1 MISKWLFSGAFLFEL
16 SSWASVFADLPFG
29 QALALYLF
37 AHGLGS
43 ALLCVGV
50 WLLLP
55 RRYKFPLPW
64 SPLFLFSLAFFVPL
78 IGAVGVAAAVFPAL
92 YLPRQLGEQA
102 WQAMG
107 VPELPFRPKEK
118 RLDMMFSDGGLQD
131 VLRHAPDP
139 NQRLTAI
146 FATRRMPGKEAIPI
160 LKLALRDPA
169 DDVRLLAY
177 SMLDQKES
185 RINQR
190 IEAALGRLAGAT
202 PARRGALHGTLA
214 RWYWE
219 LAYLGLAQGS
229 VLEHILEQAREHTDQ
244 ALRGAPSAD
253 LHLLAGRIA
262 LEQGRL
268 EDAGRALQAAEEAG
282 IDSAQLAPFRAEVAF
297 FQRRYRDIPGFSPEC
312 PTTCCNGRPSR
323 PWRDTGHDR
332 THRSDGARRRCLPAA
347 GGHLALC
354 PRRRLQLGQPVDPRS
369 PDLTFSVFF
378 IGGQKD
384 AYGKRHYPI
393 PDNVLHIEEHF
404 LETAWSSPNPQTRQ
418 GSSET
423 EKALR
428 DLHRFFHYPETP
440 DVEEGDALLDL
451 LAEGRIGREDFL
463 HSKAS
468 WEAITAGY
476 ERYCT
481 DPSFVN
487 YFWTLRSMQAPV
499 FMLAEAAR
507 RMPRA
512 RMLHSISTGYAGLLG
527 CILQR
532 RWRCRYLLSEHGIY
546 TKERKIDLAQA
557 NWIAENPDEQLSTGL
572 DAEVSYIR
580 RLWIRFFRACRPAHL
595 SRRQSDRRPLRRQPP
610 APGTRWRRATAH
622 PGDPQR
628 HRPRCLGRRPRTAA
642 AGDSA
647 GGRAGRPGSAD
658 QGREDLHPRHAR
670 GGQRDAGGG
679 GLDRRSGGGRSGLCQ
694 RMPQPGGQP
703 RPAGQGEVPRFPS
716 DRRGPAATRPDGPH
730 LDQRSAAAGDPRS
743 LGCRRPGGEQRRRLL
758 PRTDRRRRRRR
769 SRPGSRRGGGGDRRP
784 AGHFA
789 GDPRPAA
796 QSRSAGRR
804 PRRSACNGSNATTPR
819 R

>member
-64 SPLFLFSLAFFVPL
+64 SPLFLFSMAFFVPL

-92 YLPRQLGEQA
+92 YLPRQRGEQA

-107 VPELPFRPKEK
+107 VPGLPFRPKEK

-202 PARRGALHGTLA
+202 PRDAARCTEPWRAGTGNWPTWGWPRAACWSTSSSRRASIPTRRCAAHPRPTCICWPGASPSNKA
-214 RWYWE
+214 AWRMP
-219 LAYLGLAQGS
+219 
-229 VLEHILEQAREHTDQ
+229 D
-244 ALRGAPSAD
+244 APS
-253 LHLLAGRIA
+253 RPPRRRESIA
-262 LEQGRL
+262 PSWR
-268 EDAGRALQAAEEAG
+268 R
-282 IDSAQLAPFRAEVAF
+282 SAPRWRSSSGATGTS
-297 FQRRYRDIPGFSPEC
+297 PGFSPEC

-323 PWRDTGHDR
+323 PGEILDMTEHTAPTAPVADV
-332 THRSDGARRRCLPAA
+332 CLLLEGTWPYVR
-347 GGHLALC
+347 GGVSSWVN
-354 PRRRLQLGQPVDPRS
+354 QLILGL

-512 RMLHSISTGYAGLLG
+512 RMLHSISTATPACWAASCNVAG
-527 CILQR
+527 
-532 RWRCRYLLSEHGIY
+532 
-546 TKERKIDLAQA
+546 
-557 NWIAENPDEQLSTGL
+557 
-572 DAEVSYIR
+572 
-580 RLWIRFFRACRPAHL
+580 
-595 SRRQSDRRPLRRQPP
+595 
-610 APGTRWRRATAH
+610 
-622 PGDPQR
+622 
-628 HRPRCLGRRPRTAA
+628 AA
-642 AGDSA
+642 ATCSA
-647 GGRAGRPGSAD
+647 STASTPRSAK
-658 QGREDLHPRHAR
+658 
-670 GGQRDAGGG
+670 
-679 GLDRRSGGGRSGLCQ
+679 STW
-694 RMPQPGGQP
+694 P
-703 RPAGQGEVPRFPS
+703 RP
-716 DRRGPAATRPDGPH
+716 T
-730 LDQRSAAAGDPRS
+730 
-743 LGCRRPGGEQRRRLL
+743 
-758 PRTDRRRRRRR
+758 
-769 SRPGSRRGGGGDRRP
+769 GSRR
-784 AGHFA
+784 
-789 GDPRPAA
+789 
-796 QSRSAGRR
+796 
-804 PRRSACNGSNATTPR
+804 TPTSS
-819 R
+819 

>member
-1 MISKWLFSGAFLFEL
+1 MG
-16 SSWASVFADLPFG
+16 
-29 QALALYLF
+29 
-37 AHGLGS
+37 
-43 ALLCVGV
+43 
-50 WLLLP
+50 
-55 RRYKFPLPW
+55 
-64 SPLFLFSLAFFVPL
+64 PLFLFSMAFFVPL

-92 YLPRQLGEQA
+92 YLPRQRGEQA

-107 VPELPFRPKEK
+107 VPGLPFRPKEK

-404 LETAWSSPNPQTRQ
+404 LETA
-418 GSSET
+418 
-423 EKALR
+423 
-428 DLHRFFHYPETP
+428 
-440 DVEEGDALLDL
+440 
-451 LAEGRIGREDFL
+451 
-463 HSKAS
+463 
-468 WEAITAGY
+468 
-476 ERYCT
+476 
-481 DPSFVN
+481 
-487 YFWTLRSMQAPV
+487 
-499 FMLAEAAR
+499 
-507 RMPRA
+507 
-512 RMLHSISTGYAGLLG
+512 
-527 CILQR
+527 
-532 RWRCRYLLSEHGIY
+532 
-546 TKERKIDLAQA
+546 
-557 NWIAENPDEQLSTGL
+557 
-572 DAEVSYIR
+572 
-580 RLWIRFFRACRPAHL
+580 
-595 SRRQSDRRPLRRQPP
+595 
-610 APGTRWRRATAH
+610 
-622 PGDPQR
+622 
-628 HRPRCLGRRPRTAA
+628 
-642 AGDSA
+642 
-647 GGRAGRPGSAD
+647 
-658 QGREDLHPRHAR
+658 
-670 GGQRDAGGG
+670 
-679 GLDRRSGGGRSGLCQ
+679 
-694 RMPQPGGQP
+694 
-703 RPAGQGEVPRFPS
+703 
-716 DRRGPAATRPDGPH
+716 
-730 LDQRSAAAGDPRS
+730 
-743 LGCRRPGGEQRRRLL
+743 
-758 PRTDRRRRRRR
+758 
-769 SRPGSRRGGGGDRRP
+769 
-784 AGHFA
+784 
-789 GDPRPAA
+789 
-796 QSRSAGRR
+796 
-804 PRRSACNGSNATTPR
+804 
-819 R
+819 

>member
-16 SSWASVFADLPFG
+16 SSWASVFADVPFG

-55 RRYKFPLPW
+55 RRCKFPLPW

-92 YLPRQLGEQA
+92 YLPRQRGEQA

-177 SMLDQKES
+177 LMLDQKES

-229 VLEHILEQAREHTDQ
+229 VLEHILEQAREHADQ

-262 LEQGRL
+262 EQGRL

-312 PTTCCNGRPSR
+312 PTTCCNAALRGPGEIL
-323 PWRDTGHDR
+323 DMTEH
-332 THRSDGARRRCLPAA
+332 TARRRPSPMSACCWRAP
-347 GGHLALC
+347 GLC

-404 LETAWSSPNPQTRQ
+404 LETA
-418 GSSET
+418 
-423 EKALR
+423 
-428 DLHRFFHYPETP
+428 
-440 DVEEGDALLDL
+440 
-451 LAEGRIGREDFL
+451 
-463 HSKAS
+463 
-468 WEAITAGY
+468 
-476 ERYCT
+476 
-481 DPSFVN
+481 
-487 YFWTLRSMQAPV
+487 
-499 FMLAEAAR
+499 
-507 RMPRA
+507 
-512 RMLHSISTGYAGLLG
+512 
-527 CILQR
+527 
-532 RWRCRYLLSEHGIY
+532 
-546 TKERKIDLAQA
+546 
-557 NWIAENPDEQLSTGL
+557 
-572 DAEVSYIR
+572 
-580 RLWIRFFRACRPAHL
+580 
-595 SRRQSDRRPLRRQPP
+595 
-610 APGTRWRRATAH
+610 
-622 PGDPQR
+622 
-628 HRPRCLGRRPRTAA
+628 
-642 AGDSA
+642 
-647 GGRAGRPGSAD
+647 
-658 QGREDLHPRHAR
+658 
-670 GGQRDAGGG
+670 
-679 GLDRRSGGGRSGLCQ
+679 
-694 RMPQPGGQP
+694 
-703 RPAGQGEVPRFPS
+703 
-716 DRRGPAATRPDGPH
+716 
-730 LDQRSAAAGDPRS
+730 
-743 LGCRRPGGEQRRRLL
+743 
-758 PRTDRRRRRRR
+758 
-769 SRPGSRRGGGGDRRP
+769 
-784 AGHFA
+784 
-789 GDPRPAA
+789 
-796 QSRSAGRR
+796 
-804 PRRSACNGSNATTPR
+804 
-819 R
+819 

>member
-92 YLPRQLGEQA
+92 YLPRQRGEQA

-107 VPELPFRPKEK
+107 VPGLPFRPKEK

-202 PARRGALHGTLA
+202 PARRGALQGTLA

-297 FQRRYRDIPGFSPEC
+297 FQRRYRDIPDFSPEC

-532 RWRCRYLLSEHGIY
+532 RWGCRYLLSEHGIY

-580 RLWIRFFRACRPAHL
+580 RLWIRFFERVGLLTYRAANPIVAL
-595 SRRQSDRRPLRRQPP
+595 YEGNRQRQV
-610 APGTRWRRATAH
+610 
-622 PGDPQR
+622 
-628 HRPRCLGRRPRTAA
+628 
-642 AGDSA
+642 
-647 GGRAGRPGSAD
+647 
-658 QGREDLHPRHAR
+658 
-670 GGQRDAGGG
+670 
-679 GLDRRSGGGRSGLCQ
+679 LDG
-694 RMPQPGGQP
+694 
-703 RPAGQGEVPRFPS
+703 AE
-716 DRRGPAATRPDGPH
+716 
-730 LDQRSAAAGDPRS
+730 
-743 LGCRRPGGEQRRRLL
+743 
-758 PRTDRRRRRRR
+758 
-769 SRPGSRRGGGGDRRP
+769 
-784 AGHFA
+784 
-789 GDPRPAA
+789 
-796 QSRSAGRR
+796 
-804 PRRSACNGSNATTPR
+804 PRRTW
-819 R
+819 

>member
-92 YLPRQLGEQA
+92 YLPRQRGEQA

-244 ALRGAPSAD
+244 ALRGAPWAD

-297 FQRRYRDIPGFSPEC
+297 FQRRYRDIP
-312 PTTCCNGRPSR
+312 R
-323 PWRDTGHDR
+323 
-332 THRSDGARRRCLPAA
+332 
-347 GGHLALC
+347 
-354 PRRRLQLGQPVDPRS
+354 
-369 PDLTFSVFF
+369 
-378 IGGQKD
+378 
-384 AYGKRHYPI
+384 
-393 PDNVLHIEEHF
+393 
-404 LETAWSSPNPQTRQ
+404 
-418 GSSET
+418 
-423 EKALR
+423 
-428 DLHRFFHYPETP
+428 
-440 DVEEGDALLDL
+440 L
-451 LAEGRIGREDFL
+451 LAG
-463 HSKAS
+463 
-468 WEAITAGY
+468 
-476 ERYCT
+476 
-481 DPSFVN
+481 
-487 YFWTLRSMQAPV
+487 
-499 FMLAEAAR
+499 
-507 RMPRA
+507 MPDD
-512 RMLHSISTGYAGLLG
+512 M
-527 CILQR
+527 LQR
-532 RWRCRYLLSEHGIY
+532 PPFAALARYW
-546 TKERKIDLAQA
+546 T
-557 NWIAENPDEQLSTGL
+557 
-572 DAEVSYIR
+572 
-580 RLWIRFFRACRPAHL
+580 
-595 SRRQSDRRPLRRQPP
+595 
-610 APGTRWRRATAH
+610 
-622 PGDPQR
+622 
-628 HRPRCLGRRPRTAA
+628 
-642 AGDSA
+642 
-647 GGRAGRPGSAD
+647 
-658 QGREDLHPRHAR
+658 
-670 GGQRDAGGG
+670 
-679 GLDRRSGGGRSGLCQ
+679 
-694 RMPQPGGQP
+694 
-703 RPAGQGEVPRFPS
+703 
-716 DRRGPAATRPDGPH
+716 
-730 LDQRSAAAGDPRS
+730 
-743 LGCRRPGGEQRRRLL
+743 
-758 PRTDRRRRRRR
+758 
-769 SRPGSRRGGGGDRRP
+769 
-784 AGHFA
+784 
-789 GDPRPAA
+789 
-796 QSRSAGRR
+796 
-804 PRRSACNGSNATTPR
+804 
-819 R
+819 

>member
-92 YLPRQLGEQA
+92 YLPRQRGEQA

-244 ALRGAPSAD
+244 ALRGTPSAD
-253 LHLLAGRIA
+253 LHLLAGRI
-262 LEQGRL
+262 
-268 EDAGRALQAAEEAG
+268 ALQAAEEAG

-297 FQRRYRDIPGFSPEC
+297 FQRRYRDIP
-312 PTTCCNGRPSR
+312 R
-323 PWRDTGHDR
+323 
-332 THRSDGARRRCLPAA
+332 
-347 GGHLALC
+347 
-354 PRRRLQLGQPVDPRS
+354 
-369 PDLTFSVFF
+369 
-378 IGGQKD
+378 
-384 AYGKRHYPI
+384 
-393 PDNVLHIEEHF
+393 
-404 LETAWSSPNPQTRQ
+404 
-418 GSSET
+418 
-423 EKALR
+423 
-428 DLHRFFHYPETP
+428 
-440 DVEEGDALLDL
+440 L
-451 LAEGRIGREDFL
+451 LAG
-463 HSKAS
+463 
-468 WEAITAGY
+468 
-476 ERYCT
+476 
-481 DPSFVN
+481 
-487 YFWTLRSMQAPV
+487 
-499 FMLAEAAR
+499 
-507 RMPRA
+507 MPDD
-512 RMLHSISTGYAGLLG
+512 M
-527 CILQR
+527 LQR
-532 RWRCRYLLSEHGIY
+532 PPFAALARYW
-546 TKERKIDLAQA
+546 T
-557 NWIAENPDEQLSTGL
+557 
-572 DAEVSYIR
+572 
-580 RLWIRFFRACRPAHL
+580 
-595 SRRQSDRRPLRRQPP
+595 
-610 APGTRWRRATAH
+610 
-622 PGDPQR
+622 
-628 HRPRCLGRRPRTAA
+628 
-642 AGDSA
+642 
-647 GGRAGRPGSAD
+647 
-658 QGREDLHPRHAR
+658 
-670 GGQRDAGGG
+670 
-679 GLDRRSGGGRSGLCQ
+679 
-694 RMPQPGGQP
+694 
-703 RPAGQGEVPRFPS
+703 
-716 DRRGPAATRPDGPH
+716 
-730 LDQRSAAAGDPRS
+730 
-743 LGCRRPGGEQRRRLL
+743 
-758 PRTDRRRRRRR
+758 
-769 SRPGSRRGGGGDRRP
+769 
-784 AGHFA
+784 
-789 GDPRPAA
+789 
-796 QSRSAGRR
+796 
-804 PRRSACNGSNATTPR
+804 
-819 R
+819 